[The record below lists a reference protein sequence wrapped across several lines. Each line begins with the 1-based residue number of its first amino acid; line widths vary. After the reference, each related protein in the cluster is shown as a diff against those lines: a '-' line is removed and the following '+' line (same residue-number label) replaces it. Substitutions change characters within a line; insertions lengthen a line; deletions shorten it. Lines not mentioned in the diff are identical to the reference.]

1 MEKMI
6 LYKLA
11 TRSRPERFKETLNS
25 IVNNSSNNNYMVL
38 VSIDD
43 DDESMQKVSKEIDH
57 PNVVFISGVSYNKIH
72 AINRDIEKAS
82 DYADW
87 KILVNI
93 SDDMLITSKDFDNVV
108 RSAFEESLDIFLH
121 LPDGFTD
128 DKLATMSIMGK
139 AYYERFNFIYHPSY
153 KSVWCDNEAMDVAK
167 KTLCYRY
174 LPQQVFVHNHPAN
187 IGNVVW
193 DEQYARTEAY
203 EMHRD
208 DNLNY
213 ETRKLQGFPN

>member
-1 MEKMI
+1 MI

-11 TRSRPERFKETLNS
+11 TRSRPQRFKETLNS
-25 IVNNSSNNNYMVL
+25 IINNSSNNNYMVL
-38 VSIDD
+38 VSIDN
-43 DDESMQKVSKEIDH
+43 DDESMQLVSKEIDH
-57 PNVVFISGVSYNKIH
+57 PNVVFISGLSYNKIH
-72 AINRDIEKAS
+72 AINRDVEKAS

-87 KILVNI
+87 DILVNV
-93 SDDMLITSKDFDNVV
+93 SDDMLITSKDFDKVV
-108 RSAFEESLDIFLH
+108 RSAFIETTDVFLH
-121 LPDGFTD
+121 LPDGFTNE
-128 DKLATMSIMGK
+128 KLPTMSIMGK
-139 AYYERFNFIYHPSY
+139 EYYERFNFIYHPSY

-174 LPQQVFVHNHPAN
+174 IAQQVFVHNHPAN

-203 EMHRD
+203 QMHHD
-208 DNLNY
+208 DNMNY